1 MKFLS
6 EGRMTSEYKGWK
18 IECLSDLDI
27 PKEWECVSYHN
38 DACPSY
44 RYNGFQ
50 IWIAEKDNKLR
61 EIGEDSDRFHI
72 THYNYYGDG
81 YISKPFEDFNQV
93 INYVSNNFGAFIYRY
108 L

>member
-1 MKFLS
+1 M
-6 EGRMTSEYKGWK
+6 SEYKGWK
-18 IECLSDLDI
+18 IECLEDLDI
-27 PKEWECVSYHN
+27 PKEWEDVSYNN

-44 RYNGFQ
+44 SYNGFQ

-61 EIGEDSDRFHI
+61 ELGKDSHRFHI

-93 INYVSNNFGAFIYRY
+93 KNYVSNNFGAFIYIY
-108 L
+108 K

>member
-1 MKFLS
+1 M
-6 EGRMTSEYKGWK
+6 SEYRGWE
-18 IECLSDLDI
+18 IECLEDLNI
-27 PKEWECVSYHN
+27 PKEWECVSYNN

-44 RYNGFQ
+44 TYHGFQ

-61 EIGEDSDRFHI
+61 EIGEDSERFHI

-93 INYVSNNFGAFIYRY
+93 KNYVSNNFGAFIYIY
-108 L
+108 K